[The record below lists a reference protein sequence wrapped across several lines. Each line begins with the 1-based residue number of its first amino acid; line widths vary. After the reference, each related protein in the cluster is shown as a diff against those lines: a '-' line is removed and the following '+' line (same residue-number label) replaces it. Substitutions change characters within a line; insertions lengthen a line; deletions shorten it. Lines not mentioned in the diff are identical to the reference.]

1 MFTLTWDITQVFLLW
16 PSHTCSIVMAM
27 TIDLIIVHLNC
38 VFLIRGGRKK
48 KISYQHS
55 LELVP
60 DIQKDIKAELK
71 VCLPDKLESKQLVCL
86 FIVCVFCVFVCMSVH
101 WFLCCETEAH
111 AVFYPISVSDMWT
124 SSVVIHSMM
133 KSTCCRN
140 QPRRASLPG
149 TSTEPF
155 LLMTILR
162 TPTAMDRI
170 LCTRSARWHLG
181 VISVYNTPEIQCNTL
196 PSSLCLSVC

>member
-1 MFTLTWDITQVFLLW
+1 
-16 PSHTCSIVMAM
+16 MAM

-101 WFLCCETEAH
+101 
-111 AVFYPISVSDMWT
+111 
-124 SSVVIHSMM
+124 
-133 KSTCCRN
+133 
-140 QPRRASLPG
+140 
-149 TSTEPF
+149 
-155 LLMTILR
+155 
-162 TPTAMDRI
+162 
-170 LCTRSARWHLG
+170 
-181 VISVYNTPEIQCNTL
+181 
-196 PSSLCLSVC
+196 